1 MKESITSRVGRII
14 AGGAHKMV
22 SMLENSAPEMVL
34 GEAIREIDDALYEI
48 RSELGKVI
56 AKKHLITNRLR
67 EENSKHEDL
76 YSKAELA
83 IRQEREDLAEA
94 AVSHQLDIEAQIPV
108 LENTISECS
117 KSEKELEGY
126 IAALQA
132 KKREMQE
139 ELTIYCKSNAEAASL
154 SNFGQKSMADI
165 NNIAAKVVRA
175 ESVFDRI
182 LQKGISSVSNVKTE
196 SQMAELEDL
205 SRKNS
210 IKERLS
216 AIKGK
221 MSET

>member
-1 MKESITSRVGRII
+1 MKEGITSRVGRII

-22 SMLENSAPEMVL
+22 SMLENSAPEMIL

-48 RSELGKVI
+48 RSELGKVV
-56 AKKHLITNRLR
+56 AKKHLITTRLR
-67 EENSKHEDL
+67 EENRKYEDL

-83 IRQEREDLAEA
+83 IKQERQDLAEA
-94 AVSHQLDIEAQIPV
+94 AVSHQLDIDVKIPI
-108 LENTISECS
+108 LENSISECS
-117 KSEKELEGY
+117 QSEKELERY

-139 ELTIYCKSNAEAASL
+139 ELTVYCKSNAEAAAIGSL
-154 SNFGQKSMADI
+154 GQKSIGDR
-165 NNIAAKVVRA
+165 NTIAAKVVRA

-182 LQKGISSVSNVKTE
+182 LQKGISSVSNMKAE
-196 SQMAELEDL
+196 SQMVELEEL
-205 SRKNS
+205 ARKNR

-216 AIKGK
+216 TIKGK